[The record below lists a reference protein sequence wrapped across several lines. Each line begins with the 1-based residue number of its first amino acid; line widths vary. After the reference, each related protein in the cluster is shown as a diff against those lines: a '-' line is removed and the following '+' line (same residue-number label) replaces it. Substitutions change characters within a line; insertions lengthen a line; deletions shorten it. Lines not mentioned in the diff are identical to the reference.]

1 MKAGTMRSQ
10 VRRNQSLMIQQQSQ
24 YFYSLSFVIK
34 KFYCTTY
41 LPSYLSTTSNTN
53 GRDIDRMDMPPN
65 VATNQTIEEW

>member
-34 KFYCTTY
+34 KFSCTTC
-41 LPSYLSTTSNTN
+41 LPSYLSTTSNIN